1 MGNIRLMNILN
12 RAVIL
17 AAGKGTRLKSLTHD
31 KPKALMPISSEPA
44 ISHVIRRLVG
54 QGIHE
59 IAINIHHH
67 AEQLRT
73 FLGNGEKFNA
83 NLYYS
88 FESELLNSGGGIR
101 TAMSLL
107 PDGGPIAVHNADILA
122 RVQLQDLA
130 KLCPDDGC
138 ALALVPNP
146 KHNPK
151 GDFSL
156 HHHQVMTKDNVSY
169 TFSGVSV
176 WGEQTL
182 MDYPIDE
189 SFPLKQPIDT
199 LIQQQRCFGTVYRDQ
214 WFDIGRHRDLIQ
226 ANRFLNNEG
235 I

>member
-1 MGNIRLMNILN
+1 MNILN

-17 AAGKGTRLKSLTHD
+17 AAGKGTRLKSLTQD
-31 KPKALMPISSEPA
+31 KPKALMPISGEPA
-44 ISHVIRRLVG
+44 ITHVIRRLVG
-54 QGIHE
+54 QGIHD

-67 AEQLRT
+67 AEQLRLY
-73 FLGNGEKFNA
+73 LGTGSKFNA

-88 FESELLNSGGGIR
+88 FEPELLNSGGGIR
-101 TAMSLL
+101 TAMTLL
-107 PDGGPIAVHNADILA
+107 PGGGPIAVHNADILTQV
-122 RVQLQDLA
+122 RLQDLA
-130 KLCPDDGC
+130 NLCPDDGC

-146 KHNPK
+146 NHNHK

-156 HHHQVMTKDNVSY
+156 HHQQVATKDKHTY

-182 MDYPIDE
+182 MNYPTLE
-189 SFPLKQPIDT
+189 SFPLKQPIDS
-199 LIQQQRCFGTVYRDQ
+199 LIQQQRCFGTVYRGH